1 MREALAN
8 GDELGDHTMHHPIGA
23 SQADI
28 AEVASL
34 MEKATGFRPC
44 LFRPPYGAYDST
56 EVARARAER
65 MSLVTWDVDPQ
76 DWALPGSDAIY
87 QRVVGN
93 AHSGSI
99 VLMHDGGGNR
109 SETVAALPRI
119 IATLHQRGYKLV
131 TVSQLLGQKMIYKLD
146 R

>member
-1 MREALAN
+1 
-8 GDELGDHTMHHPIGA
+8 MHHTIGA

-28 AEVASL
+28 AEVARRI
-34 MEKATGFRPC
+34 KDATGFRPC

-56 EVARARAER
+56 EVARARAEK
-65 MSLVTWDVDPQ
+65 MSLVTWNVDPT
-76 DWALPGSDAIY
+76 DWATPGADAIY

-93 AHSGSI
+93 VHSGSI

-109 SETVAALPRI
+109 SQTVEALPRI
-119 IATLHQRGYKLV
+119 IATLHRRGYQLV
-131 TVSQLLGQKMIYKLD
+131 TVSKLLGQKMVYRLD